1 MDAPEI
7 GIETGVEDL
16 FAVLDHIVR
25 RLERCV
31 ADTDKLKQ
39 LQVERMAA
47 SGDCPICFKRRVS
60 LSRLSDRWSE
70 NDLSVKSTESDID
83 VMHAED
89 GSFVLI
95 STCDAQPQES
105 VRKVLAEIQNDLLKE
120 RLHRVTSDMQTHKNP
135 SLRIK
140 GPVAEKNSVDEP
152 RRKVLEEIQDE
163 LLKEKLHHVTSDMQT
178 HKNSSLRK
186 KGPVVDEDSDDAQFA
201 EQGRKML
208 ADIQSS
214 LTKEKLHH
222 VTSDMQTHNNSSL
235 RKKGPV
241 IDEDSDDAQFAEQGR
256 KMLAEIQSS
265 LPKEKLHHVT
275 SDMQT
280 HNNSSLRKKGPV
292 VDEDSDDA
300 QFAEQGRKMLAE
312 IQSSLPKEKLHHVTS
327 DMQTHKNSSLR
338 KKGPVVEKN
347 SSEIEW
353 TSESEP
359 EETDRSLLEE
369 IQNESVKE
377 RLHHVTSDMQTHK
390 NSSLRIKGPVAEKN
404 SVRIES
410 TSEPEEEPVP
420 VVRDMLAE
428 IQNES
433 LKEKLHHVTSDMQT
447 HKNPSLRNNGP
458 VIVKDTTA
466 DESTSKAA
474 AEGPTLELFN
484 GKWWTIENTHEN
496 KVTLD
501 ETSERQTVYMYNCNN
516 TLLTVKGKVFSITL
530 DSCKDCHLVFGDLVS
545 TCTFVNCV
553 NVNAHASG
561 SIPLLSVENTEM
573 ARIYVKSGVAV
584 YTKVFENVYFNMS
597 LFLIDKPKLN
607 EN

>member
-1 MDAPEI
+1 
-7 GIETGVEDL
+7 
-16 FAVLDHIVR
+16 
-25 RLERCV
+25 
-31 ADTDKLKQ
+31 
-39 LQVERMAA
+39 
-47 SGDCPICFKRRVS
+47 
-60 LSRLSDRWSE
+60 
-70 NDLSVKSTESDID
+70 
-83 VMHAED
+83 
-89 GSFVLI
+89 
-95 STCDAQPQES
+95 
-105 VRKVLAEIQNDLLKE
+105 
-120 RLHRVTSDMQTHKNP
+120 
-135 SLRIK
+135 
-140 GPVAEKNSVDEP
+140 
-152 RRKVLEEIQDE
+152 
-163 LLKEKLHHVTSDMQT
+163 
-178 HKNSSLRK
+178 
-186 KGPVVDEDSDDAQFA
+186 
-201 EQGRKML
+201 
-208 ADIQSS
+208 
-214 LTKEKLHH
+214 
-222 VTSDMQTHNNSSL
+222 
-235 RKKGPV
+235 
-241 IDEDSDDAQFAEQGR
+241 
-256 KMLAEIQSS
+256 
-265 LPKEKLHHVT
+265 
-275 SDMQT
+275 
-280 HNNSSLRKKGPV
+280 
-292 VDEDSDDA
+292 
-300 QFAEQGRKMLAE
+300 
-312 IQSSLPKEKLHHVTS
+312 
-327 DMQTHKNSSLR
+327 MQTHKNSSLR